1 MKFKIAD
8 IRVDYSKKKL
18 EIRSMEKDPIVQL
31 DHWMEEAIEADLPEP
46 TAMCLSTVDQDG
58 QPSSR
63 MVLLKDIENG
73 KLVFYT
79 NYNSQKSR
87 ELRQN
92 PRCSISIYWPQFERQ
107 INILGQVSR
116 TDASTSDKY
125 FASRPW
131 KSQVGAW
138 ASPQSESISS
148 RNVIMLNFAKYSAK
162 YLGQKVPRPPHWGG
176 FAVEPT
182 VVNFWQG
189 RPNRLHDR
197 IKYTR
202 QSEGD
207 WKMER
212 IAP

>member
-8 IRVDYSKKKL
+8 IRSDYSKEKL
-18 EIRSMEKDPIVQL
+18 DIGSMEKDPIVQL
-31 DHWMEEAIEADLPEP
+31 DHWLEEAIEADLPEP
-46 TAMCLSTVDQDG
+46 TAMCLSTVDPDG

-63 MVLLKDIENG
+63 MVLLKGIQNG
-73 KLVFYT
+73 KLQFYT

-87 ELRQN
+87 ELKLN
-92 PRCSISIYWPQFERQ
+92 PKCAISIYWPHFERQ
-107 INILGQVSR
+107 INILGSV
-116 TDASTSDKY
+116 TKAAPETSDHY
-125 FASRPW
+125 FHSRPW

-138 ASPQSESISS
+138 ASPQSEPISS
-148 RNVIMLNFAKYSAK
+148 RKVIMLNFAKYTAK

-176 FAVEPT
+176 FVVEP
-182 VVNFWQG
+182 VVFNFWQG

-197 IKYTR
+197 IKYSR
-202 QSEGD
+202 QSSGD

>member
-8 IRVDYSKKKL
+8 IRSDYSKKKL
-18 EIRSMEKDPIVQL
+18 DIGNMEKDPIIQL
-31 DHWMEEAIEADLPEP
+31 DHWLEEAIEADLPEP
-46 TAMCLSTVDQDG
+46 TAMCLSTVDAHG

-63 MVLLKDIENG
+63 MVLLKGINDG
-73 KLVFYT
+73 KLYFYT
-79 NYNSQKSR
+79 NYNSQKSQ
-87 ELRQN
+87 ELETN
-92 PRCSISIYWPQFERQ
+92 PKCAVSIYWPHFERQ
-107 INILGQVSR
+107 INILGSV
-116 TDASTSDKY
+116 TKADPKISDEY
-125 FASRPW
+125 FQSRPW

-138 ASPQSESISS
+138 ASPQSKPIGS

-176 FAVEPT
+176 FVIMPE
-182 VVNFWQG
+182 VFNFWQG

-202 QSEGD
+202 QSSGD
-207 WKMER
+207 WKLER

>member
-8 IRVDYSKKKL
+8 IRSDYSKKKL
-18 EIRSMEKDPIVQL
+18 DIGNMEKDPIIQL
-31 DHWMEEAIEADLPEP
+31 DQWMEEAIEADLPEP
-46 TAMCLSTVDQDG
+46 TAMCLSTVDSEG

-63 MVLLKDIENG
+63 MVLLKGISEG
-73 KLVFYT
+73 KLYFYT

-87 ELRQN
+87 ELEAN
-92 PRCSISIYWPQFERQ
+92 PKCAVSIYWAPLERQ
-107 INILGQVSR
+107 INILGNVTKADSK
-116 TDASTSDKY
+116 TSDAY
-125 FASRPW
+125 FQSRPW

-138 ASPQSESISS
+138 ASPQSEPISS

-176 FAVEPT
+176 FAIIPDVL
-182 VVNFWQG
+182 NFWQG

-197 IKYTR
+197 IKYTL
-202 QSEGD
+202 QPSGE
-207 WKMER
+207 WKVER